1 MTENE
6 MVGQHHRLNGLELE
20 QAPGDGEGQRSLV
33 CCSPW
38 GHKKLY
44 MTQQLNNEQH
54 RDVTGW
60 GSIQGFTIPMD
71 MFLQVY
77 LAAKQQEKVTFF
89 SHQENFMNKMKPF
102 LSGSPF

>member
-1 MTENE
+1 MRRW
-6 MVGQHHRLNGLELE
+6 MVGWHHRFNGHEFE
-20 QAPGDGEGQRSLV
+20 QTPGDSGQGSLA

-44 MTQQLNNEQH
+44 TTWQLNNEQH
-54 RDVTGW
+54 PDVTGW

-77 LAAKQQEKVTFF
+77 LATKQQEKVTFF
-89 SHQENFMNKMKPF
+89 SHQEKFMNKMKPF